1 MTVTSWQDLR
11 AKNTTFGRLIP
22 GLGFVVVGEEEAVG
36 VKLPETCGHENV
48 LWLKNMETEHIK
60 DDVAIREVEIEYLFR
75 WKNK

>member
-36 VKLPETCGHENV
+36 VKLPDVNASPGVVVEPDKGCKYT
-48 LWLKNMETEHIK
+48 LMWL
-60 DDVAIREVEIEYLFR
+60 A
-75 WKNK
+75 